1 VGIIDTLSAGFDR
14 VTRRLWLILIPAL
27 VDIAIW
33 TGPRL
38 SISRLSQRAI
48 AALPGV
54 QELGAQYQQ
63 SLQMFEDLLTDLG
76 AGVNLLSLLSMRA
89 LGLRSL
95 AGLAAPQS
103 VPFTAAPRIIEL
115 QTWSELAVT
124 SLALTLL
131 GLLIGCLFLTGIAQD
146 LREEGLTLL
155 TTLQRCGRSWYRLVM
170 LGLAAVV
177 ILVLTLLALS
187 FAYTVLAM
195 LSPQIAALGMSLFA
209 IASLWLS
216 AYASIV
222 FFFTVRALFASNN
235 MGMLRSVWSGLN
247 VLHRNFLSALG
258 FLILVY
264 VIQAGLSYIWRE
276 LAVNVAGTLVG
287 IMGNAYVSTGL
298 VMASFIFYRDRF
310 VAWQEARRLELIGKG
325 KS

>member
-1 VGIIDTLSAGFDR
+1 MGIIDTLSAGFDR
-14 VTRRLWLILIPAL
+14 VTRHLWLILIPAV

-54 QELGAQYQQ
+54 QELGAQYEQ
-63 SLQMFEDLLTDLG
+63 SLQMFEDLLIELG
-76 AGVNLLSLLSMRA
+76 EGVNLLSLLSMRA

-95 AGLAAPQS
+95 GGLAAPQS
-103 VPFTAAPRIIEL
+103 APFSAAPRIIEMR
-115 QTWSELAVT
+115 TWSELAVT

-131 GLLIGCLFLTGIAQD
+131 GVLIGCLFLTWIAQD
-146 LREEGLTLL
+146 LREEGLTLR
-155 TTLQRCGRSWYRLVM
+155 TVLQRSGRSWYRLVM
-170 LGLAAVV
+170 LGLAAVAIV
-177 ILVLTLLALS
+177 VLALLAIS
-187 FAYTVLAM
+187 FAYTMLAM

-209 IASLWLS
+209 IVSLWLS
-216 AYASIV
+216 AYASMV
-222 FFFTVRALFASNN
+222 FFFTVRALFGHN
-235 MGMLRSVWSGLN
+235 MSMLRSLWAGLN

-276 LAVNVAGTLVG
+276 LAVNVAGTLIG

-310 VAWQEARRLELIGKG
+310 VAWQEARRLELINKG
-325 KS
+325 KP